1 MKIMLSSSQVDELI
15 HYINATN
22 DVDSP
27 DFMGNKI
34 IELEDSI
41 KVPFLVEFRVIDSG
55 RKRIG
60 IIKLIRES
68 GSKIQ
73 TASKT
78 ES

>member
-41 KVPFLVEFRVIDSG
+41 KVPF
-55 RKRIG
+55 
-60 IIKLIRES
+60 
-68 GSKIQ
+68 
-73 TASKT
+73 
-78 ES
+78 